1 MNLLTQV
8 RSRWIT
14 TAIIAVALVA
24 SASIAS
30 AFTLRSPQIVFNNG
44 SVQAYLNAN
53 DGGINTATDQVDG
66 QVWTTSVSGN
76 ATFTLMIEL
85 AGFAPS
91 NDIGVYNAGGPP
103 APALYLVFPGAASA
117 GWFATCHFN
126 STGGLVVNLFDDNSN
141 LIGQNTYAG
150 VTRNNFGFYLN
161 GPAGLFYSQDARN
174 AGGLPQMLTFAGTGD
189 NYGDYW
195 EVFEDIPQA
204 QSDHDF
210 DDAILLI
217 QSVNPT
223 PANTRTWGSIKSL
236 YK

>member
-30 AFTLRSPQIVFNNG
+30 AFSLRSPQIVYNNG
-44 SVQAYLNAN
+44 SVQGYLNAN
-53 DGGINTATDQVDG
+53 DGGINTATDQVNG

-85 AGFAPS
+85 AGNAAS
-91 NDIGVYNAGGPP
+91 NDIGVYNAGAAVPP
-103 APALYLVFPGAASA
+103 LYLVFPGAASA
-117 GWFATCHFN
+117 GWFATCHFT
-126 STGGLVVNLFDDNSN
+126 SGGSLTVNLFDNNSV
-141 LIGQNTYAG
+141 LIGQNTFSG
-150 VTRNNFGFYLN
+150 VTRNNFGFYLS
-161 GPAGLFYSQDARN
+161 GPGGLFYSQDARN
-174 AGGLPQMLTFAGTGD
+174 GGGLPQMLTYAGTGD

-195 EVFEDIPQA
+195 EVMEDLPNQA
-204 QSDHDF
+204 SDTDF